1 MYKVIAI
8 DGPSGAGKSTVAK
21 LLAERLGF
29 SYLDTGALYRAVA
42 LMFIEKEIT
51 PEDDD
56 IVLLAALNLSDVR
69 FFKGRIFLNNR
80 DVSTDIRKPEIGQSS
95 SVFSAKKVVRDTLL
109 RIQRA
114 AAIENNLVVEGRDTA
129 TVIFPDA
136 WKKFY
141 MDAAPKE
148 RANRRYRQ
156 LKDMGLDITDETA
169 QEDVSA
175 RDNRDRSREVAPLKK
190 AEDAIILDTTD
201 KTAEQVVA
209 DILEL
214 IQTGV

>member
-42 LMFIEKEIT
+42 LMFLEKEIT
-51 PEDDD
+51 PEADDT
-56 IVLLAALNLSDVR
+56 ILLEALNLSAIR

-80 DVSTDIRKPEIGQSS
+80 DVSVDIRKPEIGQSS
-95 SVFSAKKVVRDTLL
+95 SVFSAKKVVRDALL
-109 RIQRA
+109 RIQREA
-114 AAIENNLVVEGRDTA
+114 ALENNLVVEGRDTA
-129 TVIFPDA
+129 TVIFPEA

-141 MDAAPKE
+141 MDASPGE

-156 LKDMGLDITDETA
+156 LRDMGLDITAETA
-169 QEDVSA
+169 QEDVAA
-175 RDNRDRSREVAPLKK
+175 RDNRDKSREVAPLKK

-209 DILEL
+209 DILGL
-214 IQTGV
+214 IRPWI

>member
-141 MDAAPKE
+141 MDASPKE

>member
-8 DGPSGAGKSTVAK
+8 DGPSGSGKSTVAK

-42 LMFIEKEIT
+42 LMFLEKEIT

-56 IVLLAALNLSDVR
+56 SILLEALNLSAIR
-69 FFKGRIFLNNR
+69 FFNGRIFLNNR
-80 DVSTDIRKPEIGQSS
+80 DISVDIRKPEIGQSS
-95 SVFSAKKVVRDTLL
+95 SVFSAKKVVRDALL
-109 RIQRA
+109 RIQREA
-114 AAIENNLVVEGRDTA
+114 AVENNLVVEGRDTA

-136 WKKFY
+136 WRKFY
-141 MDAAPKE
+141 MDATTEE

-156 LKDMGLDITDETA
+156 LKDMGLDITSETA
-169 QEDVSA
+169 QEDVTT
-175 RDNRDRSREVAPLKK
+175 RDNRDKSRAVAPLKK

-214 IQTGV
+214 IQPGI